1 MHPNETA
8 NRGRTTR
15 RRLTALA
22 ATSMLAVLL
31 SACGGLTK
39 DNPSPAGAEGISAAS
54 FTARNVAGGSTTLP
68 GDRPSVLLFFS
79 VECGG
84 CGPTAQGLA
93 QAQAQDPKAADFAV
107 VDVAAY
113 ETAKDIEGF
122 LKDYDATALAF
133 ASDPDG
139 TLIARYGVTQLST
152 VVIVDPDGKVVFRG
166 VEPNA
171 AKIRAELDKVTG

>member
-1 MHPNETA
+1 MHPSDTA
-8 NRGRTTR
+8 TRSRTAR

-22 ATSMLAVLL
+22 AISVLAVLL

-39 DNPSPAGAEGISAAS
+39 DNPSPAGDDGTTAAS
-54 FTARNVAGGSTTLP
+54 FTARTVAGGSTTLP
-68 GDRPSVLLFFS
+68 GERPSVLLFFS

-84 CGPTAQGLA
+84 CGPTAQALA

-113 ETAKDIEGF
+113 ETTKDIEGF
-122 LKDYDATALAF
+122 LKYYDANALAY

-171 AKIRAELDKVTG
+171 EKIRAELDKVTG